1 MNKKNIIKVVLVDYQ
16 TLVRKGIKALLKD
29 AKNIQIVGEAT
40 NGREVLEKVKML
52 APDILIMEIS
62 LPDMNG
68 LELTRQLGTEPR
80 SLILTTLDQEEYVF
94 QAIESGVAG
103 YLLKDSSEEELVK
116 AIHTVGSG
124 NRYFSGSISNVLV
137 NGYLDNYNRL
147 EKLRKFKDYSLTRR
161 EKQILKLIVDGHRNK
176 EIAGKLKKSV
186 RTIETHRFNIMKKLK
201 VSNTKDLLGKIQSE
215 YFFEELE
222 DR

>member
-1 MNKKNIIKVVLVDYQ
+1 MIKIVLADYQ

-40 NGREVLEKVKML
+40 SGREVLDKVKL
-52 APDILIMEIS
+52 LHPDILILEIC

-68 LELTRQLGTEPR
+68 LEVTKQLGNLPR
-80 SLILTTLDQEEYVF
+80 SLILTSLDQEEYVF

-116 AIHTVGSG
+116 AIHTVGAG

-147 EKLRKFKDYSLTRR
+147 EKMRRFKEYPLTKR
-161 EKQILKLIVDGHRNK
+161 EKQILKLIMEGMKNK
-176 EIAGKLKKSV
+176 DIAGKLRKSI
-186 RTIETHRFNIMKKLK
+186 RTIETHRFNIMKKFQVSSTRELLDK
-201 VSNTKDLLGKIQSE
+201 VQAE
-215 YFFEELE
+215 YFIEELRE
-222 DR
+222 Q

>member
-1 MNKKNIIKVVLVDYQ
+1 MIKVVLADYQ

-40 NGREVLEKVKML
+40 SGREVLDKVKL
-52 APDILIMEIS
+52 LHPDILILEIC

-68 LELTRQLGTEPR
+68 LEVTRQLGTLPR
-80 SLILTTLDQEEYVF
+80 SLILTSLDQEEYVF
-94 QAIESGVAG
+94 QAIESGVSG

-116 AIHTVGSG
+116 AIHTVGAG

-147 EKLRKFKDYSLTRR
+147 EKLRKFKDYSLTKR
-161 EKQILKLIVDGHRNK
+161 ENQILRLIIEGMKNK
-176 EIAGKLKKSV
+176 DIASKLKKSI
-186 RTIETHRFNIMKKLK
+186 RTIETHRFNIMKKFK
-201 VSNTKDLLGKIQSE
+201 VSSTKELIDKVQSE
-215 YFFEELE
+215 YFVEEME
-222 DR
+222 DK

>member
-1 MNKKNIIKVVLVDYQ
+1 MIKVVLADYQ

-40 NGREVLEKVKML
+40 SGREVLEKVKIL
-52 APDILIMEIS
+52 HPDILILEIC

-68 LELTRQLGTEPR
+68 LEVTRQLGSMPR
-80 SLILTTLDQEEYVF
+80 SLILTSLDQEEYVF

-103 YLLKDSSEEELVK
+103 NLLTDSSEEELVK
-116 AIHTVGSG
+116 AIHTVGAG

-147 EKLRKFKDYSLTRR
+147 EKLRKFKDYSLTKR
-161 EKQILKLIVDGHRNK
+161 ENQILRLIIEGMKNK
-176 EIAGKLKKSV
+176 DIASKLKKSI
-186 RTIETHRFNIMKKLK
+186 RTIETHRFNIMKKFK
-201 VSNTKDLLGKIQSE
+201 VSSTKELIDKVQSE
-215 YFFEELE
+215 YFVEEVE
-222 DR
+222 VK

>member
-1 MNKKNIIKVVLVDYQ
+1 MIKVVLVDYQ

-40 NGREVLEKVKML
+40 HGREVLDKVKVL
-52 APDILIMEIS
+52 HPDILIMEIC

-68 LELTRQLGTEPR
+68 LEVTRQLGNIPP
-80 SLILTTLDQEEYVF
+80 SLILTSMDQEEYVF

-103 YLLKDSSEEELVK
+103 YLLKDASEEELIK
-116 AIHTVGSG
+116 AIHMVGTG

-147 EKLRKFKDYSLTRR
+147 EKLRKFKDYSLTKR
-161 EKQILKLIVDGHRNK
+161 EKQILKLIIEGLKNK
-176 EIAGKLKKSV
+176 DIAGRLKKSI
-186 RTIETHRFNIMKKLK
+186 RTIETHRFNIMKKFK
-201 VSNTKDLLGKIQSE
+201 VSSTKELMEKVQSE
-215 YFFEELE
+215 YFIEELE
-222 DR
+222 

>member
-1 MNKKNIIKVVLVDYQ
+1 MIKVVLADYQ

-40 NGREVLEKVKML
+40 HGREVLDKVKL
-52 APDILIMEIS
+52 LHPDILIMEIC

-68 LELTRQLGTEPR
+68 LEVTRQLGALPR
-80 SLILTTLDQEEYVF
+80 SLILTSLDQEEYVF

-103 YLLKDSSEEELVK
+103 YLLKDASEEELVK
-116 AIHTVGSG
+116 AIHAVGSG

-147 EKLRKFKDYSLTRR
+147 EKLRRFKDYSLTKR
-161 EKQILKLIVDGHRNK
+161 EKQILKLIIEGLKNK
-176 EIAGKLKKSV
+176 DIAGKLKKSV

-201 VSNTKDLLGKIQSE
+201 VSSTKELIDKLQSE
-215 YFFEELE
+215 YFIEELE
-222 DR
+222 G